1 MSITNATSLLPP
13 ESIAAGAPPLI
24 RVIFGD
30 GGMPAG
36 AVAGVRVAAPPERV
50 FAVLSDVQAYV
61 GRVPMVHKVKLDGER
76 VTVSLKFK
84 ISLFSV
90 GFEFVADAKKED
102 NRWLELNHV
111 AGEPRELRLRFD
123 VLPDGEGSL
132 VYAAISFDVMSLGW
146 LAKYFLKHHPEIQYG
161 IFPGASLALLD
172 SMRRA
177 VER

>member
-1 MSITNATSLLPP
+1 MTQATSLLPP

-24 RVIFGD
+24 RVELGSD
-30 GGMPAG
+30 GLPAG
-36 AVAGVRVAAPPERV
+36 AIAGVRVAAPPERV
-50 FAVLSDVQAYV
+50 FAVLSDVQAYA
-61 GRVPMVHKVKLDGER
+61 GRVPMVHKVKLEGER

-90 GFEFVADAKKED
+90 GFEFVADATKED
-102 NRWLELNHV
+102 NRWLELRHV
-111 AGEPRELRLRFD
+111 SGEPRELRLRFD
-123 VLPDGEGSL
+123 VIPDGGGSL

-177 VER
+177 VEK